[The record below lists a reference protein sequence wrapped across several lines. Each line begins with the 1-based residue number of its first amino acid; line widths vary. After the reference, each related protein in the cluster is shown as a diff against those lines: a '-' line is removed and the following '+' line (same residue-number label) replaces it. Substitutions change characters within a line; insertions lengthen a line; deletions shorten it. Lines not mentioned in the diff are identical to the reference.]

1 MPTIARHSSSL
12 LRRCWPIVA
21 LALLPVAP
29 GIARGEPWQD
39 AKQALSA
46 RDVTPAI
53 VYDGLVSSTLDGGQ
67 QRGATSIGNLHLQ
80 LSLDGDALLHL
91 PGLTAFFD
99 GLWIHGGQ
107 PSRYAGDAQGIS
119 SLAGPHRFKFY
130 EAWLQYNFDQS
141 RLSALGGLYNLNSE
155 FYRLQSAGLFLNS
168 SFGIGPEFGQS
179 GVEGPSIFPFTALG
193 ARFAYKPA
201 PNIVLRAAVL
211 DGIPVDRPQAATGL
225 FESHD
230 GVLLVAEAAFL
241 DRPPKEAMPPD
252 PRFRIGRASGQ
263 PPYDNKLAL
272 GAWHYTTTLDDLSN
286 VGADGR
292 PLQHHGS
299 SGAYAIADH
308 LLFQSETDSAE
319 RVSVFLQAG
328 LGDGRVDRFG
338 AYLGA
343 GIAATALLPGRDND
357 QAGFGAALARNGTHY
372 RAAQQQRNTP
382 ATKSEIALETTY
394 LAQLTDCLALQPDVQ
409 YVIDPNTNPA
419 LGNALVLQLEAE
431 LSF

>member
-1 MPTIARHSSSL
+1 MPTIAWYSSSP
-12 LRRCWPIVA
+12 LRRRWPMIA
-21 LALLPVAP
+21 LVLLPVAP
-29 GIARGEPWQD
+29 GSVRAEPWQD
-39 AKQALSA
+39 AKQALST
-46 RDVTPAI
+46 RGVTPAFI
-53 VYDGLVSSTLDGGQ
+53 YDGLVSSTLDGGQ
-67 QRGATSIGNLHLQ
+67 QRGATYVGNLHLQ
-80 LSLDGDALLHL
+80 LSLDGNAILHA

-99 GLWIHGGQ
+99 GLWIHGGH

-130 EAWLQYNFDQS
+130 EAWLQYNFDHS
-141 RLSALGGLYNLNSE
+141 RFSALGGLYNLNSE
-155 FYRLQSAGLFLNS
+155 FYRLQAAGLFLNS

-179 GVEGPSIFPFTALG
+179 GVEGPSIFPFTAVG

-211 DGIPVDRPQAATGL
+211 DGIPLDRPHASTGL

-241 DRPPKEAMPPD
+241 DRPPKDAMLSD
-252 PRFRIGRASGQ
+252 PRFRIGRASGL

-286 VGADGR
+286 MTADGQ

-308 LLFQSETDSAE
+308 LLFQSEANSAE

-328 LGDGRVDRFG
+328 IGDGRVDRFG

-357 QAGFGAALARNGTHY
+357 QAGFGLALARNGTHY
-372 RAAQQQRNTP
+372 RATQQQLDTP
-382 ATKSEIALETTY
+382 VTKSETALETSY
-394 LAQLTDCLALQPDVQ
+394 LAQLTDWLALQPDLQ
-409 YVIDPNTNPA
+409 YVIYPNTNPT
-419 LGNALVLQLEAE
+419 LRNALVLQLEAE